1 MTILNKKYEIKTC
14 CFEFLEEE
22 INLLNKSNNIDTL
35 ANSILNDSFILVPK
49 DIIDTINNYP
59 EDFKIIKGEIHKYK
73 RSLFSLLLC
82 YELYSKIFDVKK
94 IDFPS
99 KFTETNIQEPE
110 KINLEI
116 NGNQKN
122 GTYQIV
128 NDEFIFIEDENKEII
143 NIRDI
148 SININEDKKTGKILN
163 LSNLKE
169 IIFSCENEEN
179 LLKFKKNIEERIKL
193 INDTY
198 YNSMKLFFETLIEND
213 KNINK

>member
-1 MTILNKKYEIKTC
+1 MKFINIK
-14 CFEFLEEE
+14 EVY
-22 INLLNKSNNIDTL
+22 
-35 ANSILNDSFILVPK
+35 SFIIFY
-49 DIIDTINNYP
+49 D
-59 EDFKIIKGEIHKYK
+59 
-73 RSLFSLLLC
+73 
-82 YELYSKIFDVKK
+82 LYSKIFDVKK

-99 KFTETNIQEPE
+99 KFIENNIQEPE
-110 KINLEI
+110 KITLEI

-148 SININEDKKTGKILN
+148 SVNINEDKKTGKILN

-169 IIFSCENEEN
+169 IIFSYENEEN
-179 LLKFKKNIEERIKL
+179 LLKFKKNIKERIKL
-193 INDTY
+193 INDIY

>member
-1 MTILNKKYEIKTC
+1 MKL
-14 CFEFLEEE
+14 
-22 INLLNKSNNIDTL
+22 
-35 ANSILNDSFILVPK
+35 
-49 DIIDTINNYP
+49 
-59 EDFKIIKGEIHKYK
+59 
-73 RSLFSLLLC
+73 
-82 YELYSKIFDVKK
+82 
-94 IDFPS
+94 
-99 KFTETNIQEPE
+99 IQPE

-116 NGNQKN
+116 NGNLKN

-148 SININEDKKTGKILN
+148 SVNINEDKKTGKILN

-179 LLKFKKNIEERIKL
+179 IINFKKKIEERIKL

-198 YNSMKLFFETLIEND
+198 YNSMKLFFESLIEND